1 MKKYLIVLIILF
13 ILMGVFNVDILGR
26 SIKDIQARMTG
37 QVKYRVNVVKG
48 IVESENI
55 NKTYNCHI
63 AGETVV
69 YPNIPTFSRNP
80 KLQSGDKVTIEFING
95 CRETPAILAP
105 EDIRERPDTTLPIV
119 GDLIVASYNL
129 SRIWRCAG
137 ISSTI
142 IDTLLIPQ
150 YPTGATIANGNLI
163 SVGYVPAFGDV
174 RICVH
179 DGFSAT
185 ITDYYI
191 PPEGATA
198 GVSGLAFDGTN
209 LISSDWFVGK
219 IYVHNGISA
228 GILASFNSPNP
239 GARFPRGLTVIGGN
253 LVSMD
258 ANSDKIYIHV
268 GITAATS
275 DSFVSPNAQPNGLTN
290 DGTNLISGDNGT
302 YGVEDDVIY
311 VHSGITVA
319 ITRNFAAPVGCR
331 RINGLAFF
339 E

>member
-1 MKKYLIVLIILF
+1 MKRFLVFFLIIF
-13 ILMGVFNVDILGR
+13 LMGVFSMDILGR
-26 SIKDIQARMTG
+26 SIKDIQDRMTG
-37 QVKYRVNVVKG
+37 QVRYRMNVVKG
-48 IVESENI
+48 VVESENI
-55 NKTYNCHI
+55 NKTYNCYI
-63 AGETVV
+63 AGETVG
-69 YPNIPTFSRNP
+69 YPNIPTFSRES
-80 KLQSGDKVTIEFING
+80 KLQPGDKVTIEFING

-105 EDIRERPDTTLPIV
+105 EDIRERPDTTLPV
-119 GDLIVASYNL
+119 AGDLIVASYNL
-129 SRIWRCAG
+129 SRIWRCSG

-150 YPTGATIANGNLI
+150 FPTGLTVANGNLI
-163 SVGYVPAFGDV
+163 SVGYVPAFGAV

-179 DGFSAT
+179 NGFSAT

-239 GARFPRGLTVIGGN
+239 GARFPRGLTVIGSN

-258 ANSDKIYIHV
+258 ANSDKIYIHI

-275 DSFVSPNAQPNGLTN
+275 DSFASPDAQPNGLTN

-311 VHSGITVA
+311 VHSGQTVA